1 MTTNLLMV
9 RKTNNQIIKER
20 ILKAYYDNPNYC
32 LHCGKTIVV
41 QESQRTRDARVK
53 KFCNH
58 ICAST
63 YNNKIRI
70 LKKQPKA
77 RFIGLSPEDY
87 LAKGLYQNAIKRKGA
102 A

>member
-9 RKTNNQIIKER
+9 KGLLNKKAEYKMTEFSKTHNLE
-20 ILKAYYDNPNYC
+20 ILFWTD
-32 LHCGKTIVV
+32 
-41 QESQRTRDARVK
+41 
-53 KFCNH
+53 
-58 ICAST
+58 
-63 YNNKIRI
+63 
-70 LKKQPKA
+70 LKKLCNLTWKSIDSYFTNA